1 MSGQISII
9 IIIYNV
15 AAVVSVIIA
24 LKVQHS
30 RLLHLRALHSAWEQ
44 EQLRNQQLW
53 EVQQEKRLR
62 ELEACFAT
70 QMRQLQ
76 ESWQHWEAEDSML
89 VATQV
94 QQYKQEIARMN
105 LEYELQRLPRIED
118 VPLP

>member
-1 MSGQISII
+1 MSEQISIVI
-9 IIIYNV
+9 IICSV

-24 LKVQHS
+24 LKVQQR
-30 RLLHLRALHSAWEQ
+30 RLLQLRALHLVWEQ

-62 ELEACFAT
+62 ELEAGFTT
-70 QMRQLQ
+70 QMQQLQ
-76 ESWQHWEAEDSML
+76 ETWHHWEAEDSML
-89 VATQV
+89 VATHV

>member
-1 MSGQISII
+1 MNEQISII

-44 EQLRNQQLW
+44 EQLRHQRLW
-53 EVQQEKRLR
+53 EVQQENRLR
-62 ELEACFAT
+62 ELEARFT
-70 QMRQLQ
+70 SQMQQLQ
-76 ESWQHWEAEDSML
+76 ETWHHWEAEDNTL
-89 VATQV
+89 VATHV
-94 QQYKQEIARMN
+94 QQYNQEITRMN